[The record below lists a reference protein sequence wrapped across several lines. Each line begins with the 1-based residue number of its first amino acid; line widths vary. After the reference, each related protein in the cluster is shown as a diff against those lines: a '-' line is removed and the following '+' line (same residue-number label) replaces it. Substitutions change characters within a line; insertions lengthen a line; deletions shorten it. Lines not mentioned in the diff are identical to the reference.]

1 VRRFAQVVA
10 LACALGS
17 TAFGQTSNSAVP
29 AADECESDAAI
40 VAHGHLA
47 KKDFR
52 ALLRLSVC
60 TAIGG
65 NAVASGFASYAHDT
79 NVSAVDEYTYLM
91 NAWRDSAVFQ
101 TAISLAIDTSASHVA
116 RVFAVRYL
124 ISLIKP
130 NQAYTYAG
138 LTTGDAVT
146 LGRDGAEAT
155 KTGCAAQARTE
166 KGDLVSTPLPR
177 DFESRVRATLA
188 AITNATSTPRVV
200 RNAAHCA
207 N

>member
-1 VRRFAQVVA
+1 M
-10 LACALGS
+10 CAIAS
-17 TAFGQTSNSAVP
+17 TALGQTSSSAAP
-29 AADECESDAAI
+29 SASECESDAAI

-47 KKDFR
+47 KKDLR
-52 ALLRLSVC
+52 ALLRLSAC
-60 TAIGG
+60 TAIGAT
-65 NAVASGFASYAHDT
+65 AVAAGFASYSHDT

-101 TAISLAIDTSASHVA
+101 TATSIAIDTSASHVA

-130 NQAYTYAG
+130 NQTYTYAG

-155 KTGCAAQARTE
+155 KTGCAAQVVTE
-166 KGDLVSTPLPR
+166 KADLVTTPLPR
-177 DFESRVRATLA
+177 DFQSRVRATLTA
-188 AITNATSTPRVV
+188 VVNAPSTPRVV
-200 RNAAHCA
+200 RNATRCA